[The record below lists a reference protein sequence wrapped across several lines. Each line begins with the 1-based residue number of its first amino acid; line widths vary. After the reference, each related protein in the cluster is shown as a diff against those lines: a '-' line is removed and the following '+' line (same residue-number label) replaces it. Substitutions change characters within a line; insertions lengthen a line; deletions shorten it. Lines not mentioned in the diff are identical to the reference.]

1 MIFFLVTELLQHQT
15 AVLKWTVRA
24 EWTLMDV
31 DFQDHWL
38 TIDFHALKIKLTLTI
53 LLC

>member
-1 MIFFLVTELLQHQT
+1 MNFFPITELLQCRA

-31 DFQDHWL
+31 DLQDHWL